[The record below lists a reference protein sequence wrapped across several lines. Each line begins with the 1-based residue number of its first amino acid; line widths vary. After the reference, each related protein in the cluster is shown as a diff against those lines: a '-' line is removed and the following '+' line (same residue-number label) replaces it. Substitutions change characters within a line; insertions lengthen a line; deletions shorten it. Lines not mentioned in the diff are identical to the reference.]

1 MQRNFIFYSLIRWH
15 FPLIVGI
22 SFNKCITY
30 MYSKYIHKMIKKF
43 KFHTTCTL
51 GFFWIC
57 YVFVCFNKLSINFKR
72 YICIYKRKINYEA
85 FEQATLH

>member
-1 MQRNFIFYSLIRWH
+1 
-15 FPLIVGI
+15 
-22 SFNKCITY
+22 
-30 MYSKYIHKMIKKF
+30 MYNLCVFEIHTENDKKF

-57 YVFVCFNKLSINFKR
+57 YVFVRFNKLSMNFKR
-72 YICIYKRKINYEA
+72 YVCIYKRKINYEA